1 MAIFIVQFLCLPILI
16 IIYAFF
22 SLRVF
27 SFKKTL
33 MKNVF
38 DMLSGILNV
47 FYGHVSFCLKIE
59 YLTSLNNDL
68 KSSYQPTTSNKSNTS
83 RLGFNYY
90 YVMFHDAQ

>member
-16 IIYAFF
+16 IIYACF

-38 DMLSGILNV
+38 DMVSGILNV
-47 FYGHVSFCLKIE
+47 FYGHVSIL
-59 YLTSLNNDL
+59 
-68 KSSYQPTTSNKSNTS
+68 P
-83 RLGFNYY
+83 
-90 YVMFHDAQ
+90 

>member
-1 MAIFIVQFLCLPILI
+1 MAIFNVQFLCLPILI
-16 IIYAFF
+16 IISAFF

-47 FYGHVSFCLKIE
+47 FYGQSAFALK
-59 YLTSLNNDL
+59 
-68 KSSYQPTTSNKSNTS
+68 
-83 RLGFNYY
+83 
-90 YVMFHDAQ
+90 

>member
-16 IIYAFF
+16 IIYACF

-38 DMLSGILNV
+38 DMVSGILNV
-47 FYGHVSFCLKIE
+47 SYGHVSFL
-59 YLTSLNNDL
+59 
-68 KSSYQPTTSNKSNTS
+68 P
-83 RLGFNYY
+83 
-90 YVMFHDAQ
+90 